1 MKKHVSLQLVVL
13 DETQPADFTFERF
26 FTCVNTNVSL
36 QVVLEGE
43 ARSTRLTG
51 KYFPSVDRLV
61 CPERSPLCKSFA
73 THRAFVRMLTSVNT
87 SVALQRERVPETL
100 PALRALVRLFGC
112 VNDLMSLQVA
122 LSFEALPAGGADERP
137 RARVHELMSLQ
148 VHFCFEGLV
157 TDLAL
162 EGNRLPLLVSQQV
175 MLKSRCVPEFPRA
188 LVAGEGF
195 SVSVHVLLQVKL
207 PVEALVADVT
217 HKHLRFLPRFCS
229 LGVLAVSVFGFCRV
243 GCGIILCG
251 VYDRRDNIKRYHTCH
266 SYHVTHES
274 LFDLF

>member
-13 DETQPADFTFERF
+13 DETQPTDFTFERF

-43 ARSTRLTG
+43 ACATRLTG

-61 CPERSPLCKSFA
+61 CPERSPLRKSFA
-73 THRAFVRMLTSVNT
+73 THCAFIRMLTGVNT

-100 PALRALVRLFGC
+100 AALRALVRLFGC
-112 VNDLMSLQVA
+112 VNDLMRLQVA
-122 LSFEALPAGGADERP
+122 FSFEALPAGGAHERP

-148 VHFCFEGLV
+148 VHFGFERLV

-175 MLKSRCVPEFPRA
+175 MLKSRCVPEFPGA
-188 LVAGEGF
+188 LVAGERF
-195 SVSVHVLLQVKL
+195 PVSVHVLLQVKL
-207 PVEALVADVT
+207 PVEALVTDVT
-217 HKHLRFLPRFCS
+217 HKHLRFLTGFCF
-229 LGVLAVSVFGFCRV
+229 LGVLAVGVLGFCRV
-243 GCGIILCG
+243 GRGIILCS
-251 VYDRRDNIKRYHTCH
+251 V
-266 SYHVTHES
+266 
-274 LFDLF
+274 